1 MKQKELIDI
10 IHFNRK
16 GGEEIRNMEL
26 LIEQFPYFS
35 TAHAVYLKMLHDSG
49 HSAYPEKLKHHTIYI
64 PNHRQFYRFL
74 NNLLS
79 DWEDSH
85 YQIFKTEPIA
95 IELLEDK
102 DEEKKQTSSTTFYQL
117 ENEFPEEEFLSID
130 AIANEW
136 KASKKQKKEEKKD
149 SLIEKFI
156 QTEPSIPK
164 VTEVEPPI
172 RETSEA
178 TEEPQPEFFTE
189 TLAKIYIHQQ
199 LYDKAIATY
208 LKLSLKYPEKSV
220 YFAGQIE
227 KIKEKINN
235 NKN

>member
-1 MKQKELIDI
+1 MELKELIDI
-10 IHFNRK
+10 IHSGRK
-16 GGEEIRNMEL
+16 EGEDIRHMEL
-26 LIEQFPYFS
+26 LIEQYPYFS
-35 TAHAVYLKMLHDSG
+35 TARAVYLKMLHDSG
-49 HSAYPEKLKHHTIYI
+49 HSAYPEKLKHNTIYI
-64 PNHRQFYRFL
+64 PNHKQFYRFL
-74 NNLLS
+74 NNLFS
-79 DWEDSH
+79 DWNEIQNQV
-85 YQIFKTEPIA
+85 YKTGPIA

-102 DEEKKQTSSTTFYQL
+102 EEEKRTVSTPMVYQL
-117 ENEFPEEEFLSID
+117 ENEFPEEEFLPID

-136 KASKKQKKEEKKD
+136 LARKKQKEERKD

-164 VTEVEPPI
+164 ITKENEVSLTDTETRTDVK
-172 RETSEA
+172 A
-178 TEEPQPEFFTE
+178 EFFSE
-189 TLAKIYIHQQ
+189 TLAKIYVRQQ

-220 YFAGQIE
+220 YFAAQIE